1 MRRGEIWEIKTS
13 LAIRRVLVVQS
24 DAVTDLQP
32 GVLVVPLHQRGEVRQ
47 TLVTVPV
54 AGFIAN
60 CCDVGRVMKTRFS
73 AQVATAAPAEL
84 EQVEIGLRAV
94 MDL

>member
-13 LAIRRVLVVQS
+13 IATRRVLVVQS

-32 GVLVVPLHQRGEVRQ
+32 GVLVVPLHHRGEVRQ

-54 AGFIAN
+54 AGFVAN
-60 CCDVGRVMKTRFS
+60 CCDVGRVMKVRFS
-73 AQVATAAPAEL
+73 AQVAAASPAEI

>member
-13 LAIRRVLVVQS
+13 LATRRVLVVQS
-24 DAVTDLQP
+24 DAVTELHP
-32 GVLVVPLHQRGEVRQ
+32 GVLVVPLHQQGEVRQ

-54 AGFIAN
+54 AGYVAN
-60 CCDVGRVMKTRFS
+60 CCDVGRVMKARFR
-73 AQVATAAPAEL
+73 AQVATASPEEI

-94 MDL
+94 MEL